1 MINLG
6 KKLLFYK
13 ITLYINDARCGT
25 WPHLIDTCSHIKYS
39 YKVIYIKFC
48 YQHTL
53 NYHNLIFYSE
63 YNYSS
68 SQSQS
73 NGAMARESSF
83 VTQSSTKSKSV
94 PNACSEDAKT
104 RKQVRWFE
112 RGKNDISMIFWFKWN
127 GFICVYPLR
136 LKLKIIVK
144 SKLIEVLLRFLKNVL
159 FKKFTSLIFF
169 LEVLKES
176 ASFSAACGWY
186 LFFILHNYRLYP
198 Q

>member
-1 MINLG
+1 MST
-6 KKLLFYK
+6 
-13 ITLYINDARCGT
+13 ITPPVRVRAMAE
-25 WPHLIDTCSHIKYS
+25 WPESPHLSLSRRQNLSLCP
-39 YKVIYIKFC
+39 
-48 YQHTL
+48 TL
-53 NYHNLIFYSE
+53 VVKMRRPENRYVGLR
-63 YNYSS
+63 
-68 SQSQS
+68 
-73 NGAMARESSF
+73 G
-83 VTQSSTKSKSV
+83 
-94 PNACSEDAKT
+94 
-104 RKQVRWFE
+104 
-112 RGKNDISMIFWFKWN
+112 GKNDISTIFWFKWN

-144 SKLIEVLLRFLKNVL
+144 SKLIEVLLRFLKIFL